1 MRTIISKIVAGA
13 ILATSATAMTVPA
26 SARYDDRDGYYDS
39 RYDNYYEGRR
49 DYRRDDRRDR
59 GYRDYRND
67 RRDRNYY
74 RGQRCDKGTGGTII
88 GAIAGGLLGH
98 EVVGRRGDKTAGTI
112 IGAGVGALAGR
123 AIDRSDGR
131 RC

>member
-1 MRTIISKIVAGA
+1 MRTTISKIVSG
-13 ILATSATAMTVPA
+13 IVLATSATAMTVPA
-26 SARYDDRDGYYDS
+26 SARYDDRGGYSDV
-39 RYDNYYEGRR
+39 RYGDYYEGRR
-49 DYRRDDRRDR
+49 DYRRDR

-98 EVVGRRGDKTAGTI
+98 EVVGRRGDKTAGAI

>member
-1 MRTIISKIVAGA
+1 MRTIVSKFVAGA
-13 ILATSATAMTVPA
+13 ILVTSATAMTVPA
-26 SARYDDRDGYYDS
+26 SARYDHRDGYYDA
-39 RYDNYYEGRR
+39 RYGEYYEGRR
-49 DYRRDDRRDR
+49 DYRRDR

-67 RRDRNYY
+67 RRDRGYY
-74 RGQRCDKGTGGTII
+74 RGQRCDRGTGGLII
-88 GAIAGGLLGH
+88 GAIAGGLLGN
-98 EVVGRRGDKTAGTI
+98 EVVGRRGDKTAGAI